1 MNMLVPIET
10 LKPHPKNKE
19 LFPDPPQE
27 NLWREIVADVKE
39 NGIIN
44 PLIVAKD
51 YTVIAGHLRLEAA
64 KEAGLTHVLV
74 DKRDLLSES
83 DWAVSLMIRDNL
95 LRRHLN
101 EMQVARLIRV
111 LKEQYGVKHGGYR
124 EPNMENVDGSKG
136 QNVLLKVADVVGMT
150 KKQIQRYDKLNDL
163 IPELQELVSSGK
175 LGSTAAYEL
184 AFLSPD
190 TQRQLLSVYGEK
202 LSALKQSEAKELRR
216 KIEEEIR
223 AEAEKQVN
231 ELRQK
236 IDALDRQKKEL
247 QVLHEERE
255 TDLRRAIADLQEK
268 LRESVSPEKAAYL
281 QDELQ
286 KKEQELA
293 DAQRKLTAAEI
304 SYRAE
309 ISGLKKKIK
318 DMEAKKLPQPE
329 VIEKIVEKIV
339 EVPDPKQQARI
350 KELEEQIAALQK
362 ELADLKNDDSGIEVK
377 KALLR
382 EIKELEAERDMLDR
396 ELNRKRST
404 VNFTLAIRKVMHQLE
419 ASEAEI
425 AILATQV
432 DLSGTHRI
440 EAQKWISIL
449 GRYQEHIRTA
459 LGIADKSK
467 TVVPFKRKEG

>member
-1 MNMLVPIET
+1 MVELVPIEV
-10 LKPHPKNKE
+10 LKPHPKNE
-19 LFPDPPQE
+19 EFFPDLPQE
-27 NLWREIVADVKE
+27 NLWREMVADVRE

-44 PLIVAKD
+44 PLIVAAD
-51 YTVIAGHLRLEAA
+51 YTVLAGHLRLQIA
-64 KEAGLTHVLV
+64 KEVGITNILV
-74 DKRDLLSES
+74 DRRDLHPESEA
-83 DWAVSLMIRDNL
+83 AVSLMIRENL

-101 EMQVARLIRV
+101 EIQVARLIRV
-111 LKEQYGVKHGGYR
+111 LKERYGVKPGR
-124 EPNMENVDGSKG
+124 PENNIDGTEKQDKMSELIK
-136 QNVLLKVADVVGMT
+136 LTGMSER
-150 KKQIQRYDKLNDL
+150 QIRRYDKLNDL

-184 AFLSPD
+184 ALLSPD

-202 LSALKQSEAKELRR
+202 LSELKQSEVKELRR

-223 AEAEKQVN
+223 AEAEKQIN
-231 ELRQK
+231 ELKQK

-318 DMEAKKLPQPE
+318 DLEAKKSPQPE
-329 VIEKIVEKIV
+329 VIERIVEKVV
-339 EVPDPKQQARI
+339 EVSDPKQQTRI

-362 ELADLKNDDSGIEVK
+362 ELADLKSDDSGIEVK
-377 KALLR
+377 KALLK

-404 VNFTLAIRKVMHQLE
+404 INFTLAIRKLMHQLE
-419 ASEAEI
+419 ASETEI

-432 DLSGTHRI
+432 DLSGTHHI
-440 EAQKWISIL
+440 EAQKWINIL
-449 GRYQEHIRTA
+449 SRYQEHIRTA

-467 TVVPFKRKEG
+467 TVDVVPFKRKEG